1 MRKIRQSRFVTEG
14 GVVLSIIC
22 TAIFIF
28 STVCAMFTG
37 QANRLSASIL
47 EGASAGV
54 QLAIT
59 LAGPLCL
66 WSGLCTAMEAAGLS
80 ERLSHLIRPLLRR
93 LFPQACGDDAARKAL
108 CGNLAANLLGLGNA
122 ATPMGIA
129 AVQRMRQLSGTGCAS
144 DEMCRFIVL
153 NTASVQLL
161 PLTVTALR
169 SNAGAVSPMDIL
181 PAVWVT
187 SLCSVIAG
195 LGAAALFSRWYK

>member
-1 MRKIRQSRFVTEG
+1 
-14 GVVLSIIC
+14 
-22 TAIFIF
+22 
-28 STVCAMFTG
+28 
-37 QANRLSASIL
+37 
-47 EGASAGV
+47 
-54 QLAIT
+54 
-59 LAGPLCL
+59 
-66 WSGLCTAMEAAGLS
+66 MEAAGLN
-80 ERLSHLIRPLLRR
+80 ERLSHLLRPLLRR

-122 ATPMGIA
+122 ATPLGIA
-129 AVQRMRQLSGTGCAS
+129 AVQRMRQLSGSGRAS

-187 SLCSVIAG
+187 SLCSVAAG
-195 LGAAALFSRWYK
+195 ISAAALFSRWYR